1 MLKKFN
7 HIVIFLTIVVVLSG
21 CGAKLISISSIDDL
35 NGRKVGIFTGSEYDS
50 ILEKNLKD
58 AVPSYYNSYSDQIS
72 ALKSGKI
79 DGFLT
84 DEPLAKEILKENT
97 GLKILEEKLTED
109 SYAFAI
115 DPSKKELQEQVSKVI
130 IEMKDNGKLKELE
143 DKWMG
148 NNEAAK
154 ELENYNYDD
163 SKGTIKF
170 ATVSG
175 SAPFAYMKNNKI
187 VGYDIDVMLYICKE
201 LGYKLDI
208 VEMSFD
214 AILPALKSG
223 KVDVSGCSIIVTEE
237 RKKAVLFSEPNYTG
251 GIVVV
256 VRDNW
261 YEKKFEIFNI
271 LYCNNISIVFAI
283 YL

>member
-21 CGAKLISISSIDDL
+21 CGAKLIAISFIDDL

-84 DEPLAKEILKENT
+84 DEHLAKEILKENT
-97 GLKILEEKLTED
+97 GLKILEKKLTED

-148 NNEAAK
+148 NNEDVK
-154 ELENYNYDD
+154 ELENYTYDD

-208 VEMSFD
+208 VEMSFY

-256 VRDNW
+256 VRDN
-261 YEKKFEIFNI
+261 
-271 LYCNNISIVFAI
+271 
-283 YL
+283 